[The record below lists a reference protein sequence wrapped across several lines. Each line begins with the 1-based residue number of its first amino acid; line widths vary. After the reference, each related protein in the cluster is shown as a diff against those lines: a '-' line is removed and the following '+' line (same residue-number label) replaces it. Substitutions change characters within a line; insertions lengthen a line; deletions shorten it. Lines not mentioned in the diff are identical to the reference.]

1 MAKFTSSARFMTSFP
16 AVLASAVG
24 LILLRQS
31 LTNQMPYT
39 SRRSAGPWI
48 SKFRKK
54 VLARKRARTSSR
66 MS

>member
-1 MAKFTSSARFMTSFP
+1 MEKLRSRARFRTSFW
-16 AVLASAVG
+16 ASLELAVG
-24 LILLRQS
+24 LILPRQS

-48 SKFRKK
+48 SKLRKK

-66 MS
+66 IS